1 MNRTG
6 NLFEKICD
14 IQNLHEAYYKAAKS
28 KHLSSDVINFNQ
40 NYEKNLESLRLSLV
54 EGSYKHG
61 KYRQFTI
68 IDSKERIISA
78 ASFKDRIVHHSIINI
93 LEPLFERQFIFHTYA
108 CRKYKGTHA
117 AALYAYRK
125 AKSCRYFLK
134 LDVRKYFDSID
145 HSILKK
151 FLCRIIKDS
160 RCISLLFNIIDSYE
174 VSAGKSSSS
183 GEKGLPIGNLTS
195 QFFANYYLS
204 CLDHFVLEQLKP
216 CGYVRYMDDIIIFE
230 NSLCRLK
237 QIFYSVNIFCLN
249 QLLVALKTPVFGRCN
264 NGVPFLGWKLSSF
277 DIKILGGTKRRM
289 RRVLARIFFEQSMG
303 KISAEKAQA
312 RIESV
317 YAARRL
323 RNCKKSKK
331 NRLNLLS

>member
-1 MNRTG
+1 MNRAG

-28 KHLSSDVINFNQ
+28 KHLSSDVIKFNQ
-40 NYEKNLESLRLSLV
+40 NYEKNLESLRLPLV
-54 EGSYKHG
+54 EGSYKHE

-68 IDSKERIISA
+68 IDYKEQIISA

-93 LEPLFERQFIFHTYA
+93 LEPLFERQFIFYTYA

-125 AKSCRYFLK
+125 AKSCKYFLK

-174 VSAGKSSSS
+174 VSAGKSSSA

-204 CLDHFVLEQLKP
+204 CLDHFILEQLKP

-264 NGVPFLGWKLSSF
+264 NGVSFLGWKLSSY
-277 DIKILGGTKRRM
+277 DIKILDGTKLRM

-303 KISAEKAQA
+303 KISAEKAQTL
-312 RIESV
+312 IESV

-323 RNCKKSKK
+323 RNCKNSKK

>member
-1 MNRTG
+1 MKRTG

-28 KHLSSDVINFNQ
+28 KHLSAEVINFNQ
-40 NYEKNLESLRLSLV
+40 NYEKNLENLRLSLV
-54 EGSYKHG
+54 SGSYRHG
-61 KYRQFTI
+61 KYRQFI
-68 IDSKERIISA
+68 ITDPKKRVISA
-78 ASFKDRIVHHSIINI
+78 ASFVDRIVHHSIINI
-93 LEPLFERQFIFHTYA
+93 LEPLFERQFVFHTYA
-108 CRKYKGTHA
+108 CRKGKGTHA

-145 HSILKK
+145 HGVLKK

-195 QFFANYYLS
+195 QFFANFYLS
-204 CLDHFVLEQLKP
+204 FLDHFVLEKLNP

-249 QLLVALKTPVFGRCN
+249 QLLVALKTHVFGRCN

-277 DIKILGGTKRRM
+277 DIKILGSTKRRM
-289 RRVLARIFFEQSMG
+289 HRVLARIFFEQSMG
-303 KISAEKAQA
+303 KISAEESRT
-312 RIESV
+312 RIECV

-323 RNCKKSKK
+323 RS
-331 NRLNLLS
+331 

>member
-28 KHLSSDVINFNQ
+28 KHLSSEVINFNQ
-40 NYEKNLESLRLSLV
+40 NYEKNLENLRLSLV
-54 EGSYKHG
+54 SGSYRHG
-61 KYRQFTI
+61 KYRQFI
-68 IDSKERIISA
+68 ITDPKKRVISA
-78 ASFKDRIVHHSIINI
+78 ASFVDRIVHHSIINI
-93 LEPLFERQFIFHTYA
+93 LEPLFEHQFVFHTYA
-108 CRKYKGTHA
+108 CRKGKGTHA

-145 HSILKK
+145 HVVLKK

-174 VSAGKSSSS
+174 VSAGKSYSS

-195 QFFANYYLS
+195 QFFANFYLS
-204 CLDHFVLEQLKP
+204 FLDHFVLEKLNP
-216 CGYVRYMDDIIIFE
+216 CGYVRYMDDVIIFE

-237 QIFYSVNIFCLN
+237 QIFKDMSGFCSER
-249 QLLVALKTPVFGRCN
+249 LLVALKTPVFGRCN
-264 NGVPFLGWKLSSF
+264 NGVPFLGWKLSTF

-289 RRVLARIFFEQSMG
+289 RRVLARIFFEQIMG
-303 KISAEKAQA
+303 KITAEEART
-312 RIESV
+312 RIECV

-323 RNCKKSKK
+323 RN
-331 NRLNLLS
+331 